1 MRKFYLL
8 LDGTRYPLN
17 GENSIRFVTPGGL
30 GATMADQYAESNDGF
45 FRRVDRRGKQES
57 ITGDLVFSGGSAYGK
72 YKTFADALFKADK
85 VKLVYDP
92 NGTEYMAD
100 VSVNFLTKTES
111 VANVYMIVPTSFT
124 LLSPWYTDETLT
136 GTSVSVTKGG
146 QIGTAVVVQMNGAVS
161 NPSITLGD
169 FATCALTYSLGA
181 AETLEFSTLWDDSH
195 VTIDGA
201 DAIQYVNIS
210 NPLYGHSNAAFTIT
224 NSASVTMTV
233 LVRKYW
239 RTV

>member
-8 LDGTRYPLN
+8 LDGTRVPLN

-45 FRRVDRRGKQES
+45 FRRVDRRAKQEAV
-57 ITGDLVFSGGSAYGK
+57 TGELLFSGGGAYGK
-72 YKTFADALFKADK
+72 YKTFVDSLLKADK
-85 VKLVYDP
+85 VQLVYDP
-92 NGTEYMAD
+92 NGTEYTAD

-111 VANVYMIVPTSFT
+111 VADVYMTIPTSFT
-124 LLSPWYTDETLT
+124 LLSPWYRDETLT
-136 GTSVSVTKGG
+136 GSSVSVTAGG
-146 QIGTAVVVQMNGAVS
+146 QIGTGVVVQMSGAAT

-169 FATCALTYSLGA
+169 FAICALTYSLGA

-195 VTIDGA
+195 VTIDGV
-201 DAIQYVNIS
+201 DAIQYVDIS

>member
-30 GATMADQYAESNDGF
+30 GATMADVYAESNDGF
-45 FRRVDRRGKQES
+45 FRRVDRRGKQEAV
-57 ITGDLVFSGGSAYGK
+57 TGELVFSGGTAYAR
-72 YKTFADALFKADK
+72 YKAFADALLKADE
-85 VKLVYDP
+85 VQLVYDP
-92 NGTEYMAD
+92 NGSEYKAD

-111 VANVYMIVPTSFT
+111 VADVYMTVPTSFT

-136 GTSVSVTKGG
+136 GTSVDVTAGG
-146 QIGTAVVVQMNGAVS
+146 QIGTGVVVQMSGAATD
-161 NPSITLGD
+161 PSITIGD
-169 FATCALTYSLGA
+169 VAVCALTYSLASGSV
-181 AETLEFSTLWDDSH
+181 LEYSTLWDDSH
-195 VTIDGA
+195 VTVDGE
-201 DAIQYVNIS
+201 DAIQYADITQT
-210 NPLYGHSNAAFTIT
+210 LFGHTNAAFMIT
-224 NSASVTMTV
+224 NSASKSMTV

>member
-8 LDGTRYPLN
+8 LDGTRVPLN

-45 FRRVDRRGKQES
+45 FRRVDRRAKQEAV
-57 ITGDLVFSGGSAYGK
+57 TGELLFSGGGAYGK
-72 YKTFADALFKADK
+72 YKTFVDSLLKADI
-85 VKLVYDP
+85 VKLIYDP
-92 NGTEYMAD
+92 NGTEYTAD

-111 VANVYMIVPTSFT
+111 VADVYMIVPTSFT

-136 GTSVSVTKGG
+136 GSSVNVTAGG
-146 QIGTAVVVQMNGAVS
+146 QIGTGVVVSITGSAAA
-161 NPSITLGD
+161 PSITLGT
-169 FATCALTYSLGA
+169 FATCSLTKALGA
-181 AETLEFSTLWDDSH
+181 GEVLEYSTLWDDSH
-195 VTIDGA
+195 VTIDGV
-201 DAIQYVNIS
+201 DAIQYVDITQ
-210 NPLYGHSNAAFTIT
+210 PLYGRSSAAFTIT
-224 NSASVTMTV
+224 NSGNKTMTV

>member
-17 GENSIRFVTPGGL
+17 GENHIRFVTPAGL

-57 ITGDLVFSGGSAYGK
+57 ITGELVFSGGGAYAK
-72 YKTFADALFKADK
+72 YKTFADSLLRADK
-85 VKLVYDP
+85 VQVIYDP
-92 NGTEYMAD
+92 NGTEYTAD

-111 VANVYMIVPTSFT
+111 VADVYMTIPTSFT
-124 LLSPWYTDETLT
+124 LLSPWYRDETLT
-136 GTSVSVTKGG
+136 GTTVSVTAGG
-146 QIGTAVVVQMNGAVS
+146 QIGTGVVVRMNGAVT
-161 NPSITLGD
+161 NPYITLGT
-169 FATCALTYSLGA
+169 FAECALTYTLGA

-195 VTIDGA
+195 VAIDGV
-201 DAIQYVNIS
+201 DAIQYVDITY
-210 NPLYGHSNAAFTIT
+210 PLFAHSNNAFTIS
-224 NSASVTMTV
+224 NSGNKSMTV